1 MWQLRM
7 ALIKVPVLLPQWLS
21 RGWMGA
27 AVPGLKCTNLISQH
41 GQTSLRP
48 RAPNPA
54 ARERITS
61 QKCKM
66 LKFFPDGK
74 KSLYIFF
81 PDTCVPAV
89 KTCTITVQN
98 KVGELKG
105 RLTNLKKKNSSYS
118 NVAKRYTNK
127 RDKQYIPHDGLPR
140 FLSWGAE
147 SHKSR
152 HSHKAP
158 RVLTQLTAHCLHHQ
172 KSKKS

>member
-54 ARERITS
+54 ARKRTTR

-66 LKFFPDGK
+66 LEFFFPDGK
-74 KSLYIFF
+74 KSHYIFF
-81 PDTCVPAV
+81 PDSCVPAV

-105 RLTNLKKKNSSYS
+105 RLTNSKKTFPFSDM
-118 NVAKRYTNK
+118 AKKYTNK
-127 RDKQYIPHDGLPR
+127 RHKQYIPH
-140 FLSWGAE
+140 
-147 SHKSR
+147 
-152 HSHKAP
+152 
-158 RVLTQLTAHCLHHQ
+158 
-172 KSKKS
+172 SKKLLILRYG

>member
-1 MWQLRM
+1 MYEPHFPTWSNFLTTKSTQ
-7 ALIKVPVLLPQWLS
+7 PS
-21 RGWMGA
+21 RPKKNNQ
-27 AVPGLKCTNLISQH
+27 PG
-41 GQTSLRP
+41 
-48 RAPNPA
+48 
-54 ARERITS
+54 

-66 LKFFPDGK
+66 LEFFPDGK

-81 PDTCVPAV
+81 PDSCVPAV

-98 KVGELKG
+98 KAGELKG
-105 RLTNLKKKNSSYS
+105 RLTNSKKKPSHIHIWL
-118 NVAKRYTNK
+118 KRYTY
-127 RDKQYIPHDGLPR
+127 KQKKTYIPHDGLPR

-158 RVLTQLTAHCLHHQ
+158 RVLTQLTAHCLHHR

>member
-48 RAPNPA
+48 RTPNPA
-54 ARERITS
+54 GRKRITRL
-61 QKCKM
+61 KCKM
-66 LKFFPDGK
+66 LEFFLDGK
-74 KSLYIFF
+74 KISLIFF
-81 PDTCVPAV
+81 SDSCVPAV

-105 RLTNLKKKNSSYS
+105 RLTNSKKTFPFSDM
-118 NVAKRYTNK
+118 AKKYTKK